1 MYWIDIVAIIL
12 TLILAYRAQQQGLL
26 ISAMRLIGL
35 VLGIIVAINFG
46 VWASDLLVSQFNLSN
61 QIASILGYIMVFL
74 IVLLAAQVIG
84 YFLRSIIHAI
94 KLGWLDRIG
103 GIFLGT
109 LKAAIIISLIFW
121 VLLALPSDNLGT
133 EIQQKSYAYKILGEF
148 TPSLYEKYVQ
158 PNLEEGEMKDRL
170 DSLIA
175 PNTKA
180 FDISY
185 DFEKQ
190 VAEMEGSSQNTIND
204 LKEKFNSLS
213 LSKQMEVMTK
223 LSSEKPDLQEIINIL
238 YSEDQ

>member
-35 VLGIIVAINFG
+35 IFGIIVAINLG
-46 VWASDLLVSQFNLSN
+46 PWASDIFIAQFNISVQVSN
-61 QIASILGYIMVFL
+61 ILGYVAIFL
-74 IVLLAAQVIG
+74 VIVLASQIVG
-84 YFLRSIIHAI
+84 FFLRSLIHAI

-121 VLLALPSDNLGT
+121 VLLALPSDSLGE
-133 EIQQKSYAYKILGEF
+133 EIQQRSYAYKIIGGF
-148 TPSLYEKYVQ
+148 TPALYEKYVQ
-158 PNLEEGEMKDRL
+158 PNLEDGDMKDRL

-180 FDISY
+180 FDISK
-185 DFEKQ
+185 DFENQ
-190 VAEMEGSSQNTIND
+190 IETLDGSTRNTVD
-204 LKEKFNSLS
+204 DMKERFKSLE
-213 LSKQMEVMTK
+213 LSKQMQIMTK
-223 LSSEKPDLQEIINIL
+223 LSEEKPNLQEIINIL
-238 YSEDQ
+238 YSEK